1 MLAYLNSGLMDVR
14 DKRTPV
20 YAMGT
25 VSRLTGLSPRQIRYY
40 DKLGL
45 VTPFRT
51 EGGHRLYSQQDVDD
65 LLFVKD
71 LFERGYLATEIREEM
86 SKRNQA
92 RKSGSSVRP
101 VAEMDASFRFNSLSE
116 PSSVFP
122 MLKRPEVLKKVRPR
136 GHQTSETK
144 AQRQE
149 DK

>member
-1 MLAYLNSGLMDVR
+1 MDVR

-65 LLFVKD
+65 LVVVKD
-71 LFERGYLATEIREEM
+71 LLRKGYSVAEIREEM
-86 SKRNQA
+86 GKRNQA
-92 RKSGSSVRP
+92 RKNVPSTRP
-101 VAEMDASFRFNSLSE
+101 VAEMDASFRFNSISE

-122 MLKRPEVLKKVRPR
+122 VLKRPEVLKKVRPR
-136 GHQTSETK
+136 PHPSREAKT
-144 AQRQE
+144 QRQE
-149 DK
+149 DKGK